1 MMVHWKRWLA
11 GFIVSVVALIAVI
24 FTLSFF
30 FSHLLVEIWWF
41 DSVGYEAY
49 FWQRALYKYAVL
61 GAVSLFFFL
70 IFFLN
75 FWVASRFLGATLPFK
90 KPTAASLISYRHL
103 LRGFR
108 TGSMWVYT
116 PISLILAV
124 LIALPLYDRWEAFLL
139 YIFAPGAGIADPVYG
154 KDIAY
159 YLFAYPIYTLIQR
172 RLLLA
177 FGVLLASILLLYLIE
192 RRVLAREDKR
202 LPTAARIHLNV
213 LVLLVFLI
221 EIWDYVLQRYAL
233 LYSTNHLPLFYGPGY
248 VEMNITWSLIWACLL
263 LLVGAALS
271 LIYFVNTRKGLLT
284 FAAFAV
290 LFALALGTRYFDYIP
305 ELVEKYTVKPNEIS
319 MERAFIQNNIKATLS
334 AYRLEDVEVRD
345 FAPERIPTDIS
356 LPDIQAVLR
365 NIPVWDGEL
374 LDDVYNQIQQLRTYY
389 DFPSVNVDRYT
400 VNGAYQQV
408 FLSARELDQSQLP
421 AGARN
426 WINEH
431 LSYTHGY
438 GAVMTPA
445 GQGGDEPMVWF
456 LRGIPPES
464 QYGFKIE
471 QPGIYFGQNSNGYA
485 IAPNSSGEIDYP
497 KGSTNVMTSYAGKGG
512 VPLHSLFKRFVFAV
526 YFKNRNILFTTKL
539 VPGSRIIF
547 RHALTER
554 IRALTPYLILDR
566 DPYLV
571 VTRNKFFWIQD
582 AYTSSDKYPLSMPFS
597 DQSGEGNYI
606 RNSVKIVMDAYDG
619 TVDFYIFDKR
629 DPIIGAYSRIYPGL
643 FRDAEQMPE
652 ELKAHVRY
660 PQAIFEIQ
668 MGIYAKYHQ
677 TDPEVFYQ
685 QEDTWQ
691 FAKTYKGKEASRI
704 KPYYLT
710 LDLVQPG
717 RFDFLLLLPM
727 SPSERDN
734 LRSLT
739 LAASDRPYY
748 GKIIVYNFPKGE
760 LVFGP
765 SQIHAIINQDTR
777 ISEQFTLWDQ
787 VGSEVARGKMIIL
800 PIGKVILYIQPVYLK
815 SSTQVKI
822 PELKRLIM
830 SQGQI
835 VIMANSL
842 EDAYAQLQQRIK
854 SEVERVDKRFAPLI
868 QPAEPQAQPSPAPP
882 AAGPVEDDRKDDQK
896 LE

>member
-1 MMVHWKRWLA
+1 MVHWKRWLL
-11 GFIVSVVALIAVI
+11 GCIVSVAALVAII
-24 FTLSFF
+24 FALSFF
-30 FSHLLVEIWWF
+30 FSHFLVDIWWF
-41 DSVGYEAY
+41 DSVGYQAY
-49 FWQRALYKYAVL
+49 FWQRTLYRYAVL
-61 GAVSLFFFL
+61 GAVSVFFFL
-70 IFFLN
+70 VFFLN
-75 FWVASRFLGATLPFK
+75 FWVASRFLGAAVPPKTS
-90 KPTAASLISYRHL
+90 TAASLKSYRHL

-116 PISLILAV
+116 PISIILAV
-124 LIALPLYDRWEAFLL
+124 VIALPLYERWEAFLL
-139 YIFAPGAGIADPVYG
+139 YLFSPGAGVADPVYG

-172 RLLLA
+172 RLLMA

-192 RRVLAREDKR
+192 RRVLAREDKH
-202 LPTAARIHLNV
+202 LPAWARIHLNV

-221 EIWDYVLQRYAL
+221 EIWDYLLQRYGL

-248 VEMNITWSLIWACLL
+248 VEMYITWGLIWICLILLACT
-263 LLVGAALS
+263 VIS
-271 LIYFVNTRKGLLT
+271 LIYLINTRKGLVT

-290 LFALALGTRYFDYIP
+290 LFALALGARYLDFIP
-305 ELVEKYTVKPNEIS
+305 DTVEKYLVKPNEIS
-319 MERAFIQNNIKATLS
+319 KERPFIQNNIKSTLS
-334 AYRLEDVEVRD
+334 AYRLEDVEIRD
-345 FAPERIPTDIS
+345 FTPERVPSDVSI
-356 LPDIQAVLR
+356 PDIQAVLR
-365 NIPVWDGEL
+365 NTPVWDGEL
-374 LDDVYNQIQQLRTYY
+374 LDDVYKQIQQLRTYY
-389 DFPSVNVDRYT
+389 DFPSVDVDRYT

-408 FLSARELDQSQLP
+408 FLSARELNQAQLP

-438 GAVMTPA
+438 GVVMTPA

-471 QPGIYFGQNSNGYA
+471 QPGIYFGQTSNDYV
-485 IAPNSSGEIDYP
+485 IAPNSAGEIDYP
-497 KGSTNVMTSYAGKGG
+497 KGSSNVMTSYGGKGG
-512 VPLHSLFKRFVFAV
+512 VPLHSILKRFVFSV
-526 YFKNRNILFTTKL
+526 YFKDRNIFFTSKL

-547 RHALTER
+547 RHALRER

-566 DPYLV
+566 DPYMV
-571 VTRNKFFWIQD
+571 VTGNKLFWIQD
-582 AYTSSDKYPLSMPFS
+582 AYTASDKYPLSMPFA
-597 DQSGEGNYI
+597 GHALEGNYI
-606 RNSVKIVMDAYDG
+606 RNSVKIVIDAYDG
-619 TVDFYIFDKR
+619 TIDFYIFDKQ

-643 FRDAEQMPE
+643 FRDAGQMPE

-668 MGIYAKYHQ
+668 MAIYAKYHQ

-685 QEDTWQ
+685 QEDVWQ
-691 FAKTYKGKEASRI
+691 FAKTYRGKESTEI

-710 LDLVQPG
+710 LDLVTPG

-727 SPSERDN
+727 SPSGRDN

-739 LAASDRPYY
+739 LVSSDRPYY

-760 LVFGP
+760 LVYGP
-765 SQIHAIINQDTR
+765 SQIYALINQDTR

-787 VGSEVARGKMIIL
+787 AGSEVDRGKMIIL

-815 SSTQVKI
+815 SSTQLKI

-830 SQGQI
+830 SHGQV

-842 EDAYAQLQQRIK
+842 EEAYAQLQQKIK
-854 SEVERVDKRFAPLI
+854 TEVERVDKRFAPLM
-868 QPAEPQAQPSPAPP
+868 QSTPDLSQPSPTPSAAPAEGAQQP
-882 AAGPVEDDRKDDQK
+882 E
-896 LE
+896 